1 MPNVDDKDVDWD
13 DGDDDLDF
21 NEEMSE
27 EEVKRIMESMANKKQ
42 TAAGDGAA
50 DLDVSQWFKI
60 GLIKLKKKNNT
71 TIDFLRRFLIY
82 VQRIFEMFTIV
93 KKKVIHYG
101 SKFSYFGSR
110 RDPHKRLPQLGFYPV
125 YILNNSSLLE
135 NALVFIS
142 HWGGRHVMQDS
153 SITEQF
159 SVVSKEIWCFG
170 ICVRKLAPPSTNQFS
185 NLTDSLFRHSRFCAG
200 FQGSLPDFTFD
211 VCVCFFFLPLSS
223 EWPRLLTFWLIL
235 VCVCFFFCL

>member
-1 MPNVDDKDVDWD
+1 
-13 DGDDDLDF
+13 
-21 NEEMSE
+21 
-27 EEVKRIMESMANKKQ
+27 
-42 TAAGDGAA
+42 
-50 DLDVSQWFKI
+50 
-60 GLIKLKKKNNT
+60 
-71 TIDFLRRFLIY
+71 
-82 VQRIFEMFTIV
+82 MFTIV

-142 HWGGRHVMQDS
+142 HWGGRRVMQDS

-200 FQGSLPDFTFD
+200 FQE
-211 VCVCFFFLPLSS
+211 VCLILLLMCVFFFLPLSS

-235 VCVCFFFCL
+235 ACVCFFFCI